1 MQIIVTIKW
10 ISNLKSI
17 SIKVI
22 ISLISLRKRF
32 MQKKK
37 KSGANIHRANRQ
49 AIKWTKDMKG
59 SVSYQIPTKRSNNLA
74 KLSLSLP
81 VIIVILMTIF

>member
-22 ISLISLRKRF
+22 ISFISLRKRF
-32 MQKKK
+32 MQKK